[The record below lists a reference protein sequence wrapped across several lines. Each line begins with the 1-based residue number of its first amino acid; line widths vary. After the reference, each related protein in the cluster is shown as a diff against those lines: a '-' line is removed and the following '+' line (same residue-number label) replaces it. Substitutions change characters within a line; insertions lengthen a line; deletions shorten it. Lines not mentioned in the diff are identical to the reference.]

1 MNIPFDKEHEALARG
16 TLEIVD
22 TYIQGRICFEQ
33 DNLIWLTCA
42 ALAAGDGD
50 HLEIGT
56 LYGGS
61 AILVALAK
69 LKAGLKGNVY
79 CVDPLNGYYGH
90 KDPSEVEVSP
100 EQVRLNAKMCGV
112 NERINLVQTY
122 SQPWPKLFDDY
133 TFVSAYIDGDHHNG
147 TPLKDWMSVK
157 DIVSGYVVFD
167 NYEDQYPDVMLTCD
181 LHAGMDPEWEVVS
194 QEGITFIVKRIYD
207 KGT

>member
-1 MNIPFDKEHEALARG
+1 MNIPLDKEHEAIARE
-16 TLEIVD
+16 TLEIVE
-22 TYIQGRICFEQ
+22 TYIEGRVCFEQ

-61 AILVALAK
+61 AILIALAK
-69 LKAGLKGNVY
+69 LKAGLKGSVY
-79 CVDPLNGYYGH
+79 CVDPLDGYYGG
-90 KDPSEVEVSP
+90 KDQSGVRVSP
-100 EQVRLNAKMCGV
+100 EQVRFNAEMCGV
-112 NERINLVQTY
+112 NKWINLIQAY
-122 SQPWPKLFDDY
+122 SQPWPKLLDSR
-133 TFVSAYIDGDHHNG
+133 TFVSAYIDGDHWNG

-167 NYEDQYPDVMLTCD
+167 NYDIEHLDVMLTCD
-181 LHAGMDPEWEVVS
+181 LHAGMDPEWEVVL
-194 QEGITFIVKRIYD
+194 QEEITFIVKRIHD